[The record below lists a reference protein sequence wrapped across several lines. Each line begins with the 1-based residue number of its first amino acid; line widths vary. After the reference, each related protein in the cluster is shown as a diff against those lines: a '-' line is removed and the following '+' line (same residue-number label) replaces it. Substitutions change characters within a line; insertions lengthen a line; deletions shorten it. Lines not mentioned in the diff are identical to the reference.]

1 MRSVLRVSALALA
14 LSLAMAPALAQS
26 EASRA
31 SANASE
37 SLSRATGSVVA
48 GTASLIYAG
57 SMLVIDGIEKTGESV
72 VVVLKG
78 VGEGVSEA
86 TTVSVKVAASAVG
99 NTSLAIGSAVKVVAE
114 GSGHAL
120 YLSGKL
126 IAFIPNEIGKSL
138 VHHSPVKKTGG
149 AQ

>member
-1 MRSVLRVSALALA
+1 MRSLLRVSPLVVA
-14 LSLAMAPALAQS
+14 LSLTMVPALAQS

-31 SANASE
+31 SANGSE
-37 SLSRATGSVVA
+37 SLSRATGSVVV
-48 GTASLIYAG
+48 GTASLLYVG
-57 SMLVIDGIEKTGESV
+57 SMLVIEGVEKAGDSV
-72 VVVLKG
+72 VIVLKG
-78 VGEGVSEA
+78 VGQGVSDA
-86 TTVSVKVAASAVG
+86 TTVSVKVGASAIG
-99 NTSLAIGSAVKVVAE
+99 NTSLAVGSAVKVVAE

-138 VHHSPVKKTGG
+138 VHHSPVKKTGS